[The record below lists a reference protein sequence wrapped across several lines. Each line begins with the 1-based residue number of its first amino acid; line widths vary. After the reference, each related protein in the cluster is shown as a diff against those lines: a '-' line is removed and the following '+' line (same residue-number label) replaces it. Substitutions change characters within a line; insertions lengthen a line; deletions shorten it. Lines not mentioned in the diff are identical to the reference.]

1 LLSLNLILHG
11 WYYSSLCVHP
21 TRILKLSCIIITIK
35 SFKRRY
41 IRIILI
47 LFNNFFLRKFNLI
60 SIFYSVGLT
69 SILRSLNNLWLLNLG
84 RTWDW
89 NCLILNR
96 LIFNLCI
103 IFYICLHFV
112 RQSIYIFTV

>member
-1 LLSLNLILHG
+1 MILCLLSLNLILYG

-21 TRILKLSCIIITIK
+21 TRIFKLSCIVITIK

-41 IRIILI
+41 IRIII

-60 SIFYSVGLT
+60 SIFYSVSLT
-69 SILRSLNNLWLLNLG
+69 RILRSLNNLWLLNLG
-84 RTWDW
+84 RTWGC

-96 LIFNLCI
+96 FIFNISL
-103 IFYICLHFV
+103 YFV